1 MAYFCDVVSVFFQ
14 RSLKPK
20 DKNRLL
26 RARKSSIF
34 FYLQSMEGAVV
45 SSVLGGF
52 SHFSELKLLGFCALL
67 CCMLPSISPAAKYPI
82 PTPKYHTYLRRAVP
96 TANGA
101 CAGEMASPSYG
112 IDSSSS
118 STTAKTNIS
127 SRVVVASTAAAAAA
141 AAAAEVGCCCC
152 CVAAAAT
159 PAASSTTGVVA
170 AVAASQQT
178 SACGI
183 RSSYCKYRTRTVRA
197 ISHDEMLN
205 HE

>member
-1 MAYFCDVVSVFFQ
+1 MVPAGTHTPDRELYLRVIFLFYFKQGNIHTPFGLITNRIWFRSMPSWAGKRQNRASVLGFCIHSHYRPAFMAYFCDVVSVFFQ

-112 IDSSSS
+112 IDTSSS
-118 STTAKTNIS
+118 STTAKW
-127 SRVVVASTAAAAAA
+127 
-141 AAAAEVGCCCC
+141 
-152 CVAAAAT
+152 
-159 PAASSTTGVVA
+159 
-170 AVAASQQT
+170 
-178 SACGI
+178 
-183 RSSYCKYRTRTVRA
+183 
-197 ISHDEMLN
+197 
-205 HE
+205 